1 MCVFVPFC
9 VSKWI
14 FRYEQWNKLG
24 ERICEHVCKVRMCIV
39 AAVNLLAKWPIS
51 LNNSRN
57 IILFHL
63 CGWQNCDYFFLQKF
77 AQFIIF
83 GMERSENCSNILNSV
98 FLLFSRG
105 ICYLNS
111 NISIRIQKKWEK
123 TNSKSRKQNQSQ
135 CELFVLNFQFR
146 TEIDSLRQITFKVR
160 SLYFGLIWN
169 YYYHTC

>member
-63 CGWQNCDYFFLQKF
+63 CGWQNCDYFFCKNLHNLSFLEWSAVKTVQTF
-77 AQFIIF
+77 WIQFF
-83 GMERSENCSNILNSV
+83 
-98 FLLFSRG
+98 FFSREVFV
-105 ICYLNS
+105 
-111 NISIRIQKKWEK
+111 ISILTFRYV
-123 TNSKSRKQNQSQ
+123 SRKNGKKLIPSPGSKINPNANFLYWTFNF
-135 CELFVLNFQFR
+135 EPKSILF
-146 TEIDSLRQITFKVR
+146 DK
-160 SLYFGLIWN
+160 
-169 YYYHTC
+169 